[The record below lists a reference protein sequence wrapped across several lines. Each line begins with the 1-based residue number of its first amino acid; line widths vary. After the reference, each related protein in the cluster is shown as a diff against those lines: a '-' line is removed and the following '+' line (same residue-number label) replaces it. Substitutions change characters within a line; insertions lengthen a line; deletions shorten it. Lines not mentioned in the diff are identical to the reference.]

1 MTVILKFLDVR
12 VGFNTD
18 KSHWEAMAPAM
29 LDDEAGTAGIGKE
42 RTPKEGLQ
50 IQALDFRAAIILRY
64 NPALFGGHFM
74 NWSCFFTSLTF

>member
-50 IQALDFRAAIILRY
+50 IQALDFRAA
-64 NPALFGGHFM
+64 LFGGHFM